1 MLQELVH
8 LTTAECDIIIEQ
20 LVNLVTQLIW
30 RYLITRLKILKI
42 LTTAVP
48 LYYLTD
54 TNIN

>member
-54 TNIN
+54 TNIH